1 MKKMLQGATALAAIL
16 IGAPA
21 AANAAEGWYGRA
33 DVGYTFDGDVDVS
46 KAPTPAPVTL
56 NGQHDFDADWSQ
68 HLGVGYGLSNG
79 FRLEGELGH
88 RYNELETSAQ
98 IASGGAHAW
107 SYMINAFYDFNRGGS
122 IQPYLGVGVGGAT
135 VVPDAVTPTASQIL
149 RTKDTGFAWQGLAG
163 VGFALTP
170 RLMLD
175 VGYRYF
181 AAPDLNVGGTST
193 VPPVTAAS
201 YDLDY
206 TAQSATIGLRWS
218 FAAPPPPPPPP
229 APPPPPPEAAPAPV
243 QVCPAQD
250 FKVYFAWDKSALDQ
264 TAIDTINNAVARA
277 KACNVAT
284 VRVVGYTDTSGR
296 PDYNVALS
304 QRRATVVADALVAGG
319 IPTGVIT
326 TEGAGETNLDKAT
339 ADGVREPLNRRSAV
353 TISFQ

>member
-1 MKKMLQGATALAAIL
+1 MKKVLQSATALAAIL

-33 DVGYTFDGDVDVS
+33 DVGYTFDGGLLNTTAPSPAAVS
-46 KAPTPAPVTL
+46 LAGD
-56 NGQHDFDADWSQ
+56 NNFDSDWSQ
-68 HLGVGYGLSNG
+68 HLGVGYSLSGG
-79 FRLEGELGH
+79 FRLEGELSH
-88 RYNELETSAQ
+88 RYNALETGTTVAG
-98 IASGGAHAW
+98 GGAHAW
-107 SYMINAFYDFNRGGS
+107 AAMFNAFYDFNSAGT
-122 IQPYLGVGVGGAT
+122 IQPYLGLGVGVARIIGDAHTPGSGQIMDDDVGGLAY
-135 VVPDAVTPTASQIL
+135 
-149 RTKDTGFAWQGLAG
+149 QGLAG
-163 VGFALTP
+163 VGFAVSP
-170 RLMLD
+170 RLTVD

-181 AAPDLNVGGTST
+181 TSPDHNYYGSST
-193 VPPVTAAS
+193 TPLALPANYNA
-201 YDLDY
+201 DY
-206 TAQSATIGLRWS
+206 TTHTGTIGLRWS

-353 TISFQ
+353 TISFK